1 MVKNISLR
9 GGFNIRYT
17 RLKKFEKKNRLLR
30 ISIKLFA
37 VWYLL
42 IGGYAAITGQTNAY
56 FTDSETIPGEV
67 KAGIW
72 QSALKFDKTS
82 IQDGN
87 ISASI
92 TNVGADMESLGQY
105 EVYYIET
112 GDPQSGLEVSNGTF
126 QKLKTNDFAELNL
139 SPQRNGFYKFK
150 VFLENEEGNV
160 VWSDSI
166 ELTSIKTEEPPVKSP
181 ENDKENDQ
189 PAVSVPTEERQ
200 ESENNNGE
208 ENKVTTP
215 SEQTNGEETVETEVK
230 ELETPEEDK
239 AAENEEGQN
248 EQNTEAAAEHQEQS
262 SEQTSTPGESENLTE
277 QEGK

>member
-1 MVKNISLR
+1 M
-9 GGFNIRYT
+9 RYT
-17 RLKKFEKKNRLLR
+17 RLKKFGKKNRVLW
-30 ISIKLFA
+30 ISIKLFG

-42 IGGYAAITGQTNAY
+42 IGGYAAIAGQTNAY
-56 FTDSETIPGEV
+56 FTDSEAITGEM

-72 QSALKFDKTS
+72 QSALKIDKTS

-126 QKLKTNDFAELNL
+126 QKLKTNDFAELKF
-139 SPQRNGFYKFK
+139 SPQANGFYKFK
-150 VFLENEEGNV
+150 VYLENEEGNA

-166 ELTSIKTEEPPVKSP
+166 EVVTIETEELPEENP
-181 ENDKENDQ
+181 ENAKENEQ
-189 PAVSVPTEERQ
+189 PAVTDPTDESQ
-200 ESENNNGE
+200 ESENNNSE

-215 SEQTNGEETVETEVK
+215 NEQTNGEEPVETEVK
-230 ELETPEEDK
+230 ESDTTEESEEATK
-239 AAENEEGQN
+239 SENEQTK
-248 EQNTEAAAEHQEQS
+248 QNTETAAEQQEQS